1 MNYYHAKISADQ
13 NAVAL
18 RRDAERHQLAASLE
32 DSRPAVPALR
42 VEISV
47 GRLLHWRLQWG
58 GSNRTGLRLAA
69 SEGG

>member
-13 NAVAL
+13 NAAAL
-18 RRDAERHQLAASLE
+18 RRAAEQRQLAASLE
-32 DSRPAVPALR
+32 DSPPAVPALR

-58 GSNRTGLRLAA
+58 ASNKTRLRLTA
-69 SEGG
+69 SEGI